1 MWKRTEWQKNLE
13 NDNNVTKAPPKD
25 QRNDSKNLFLM
36 LVKLSGNISL
46 FFIQCFD
53 DLQNFMY
60 DSLIWQCLK

>member
-1 MWKRTEWQKNLE
+1 MTKNLK

-36 LVKLSGNISL
+36 LVKLSGNISI
-46 FFIQCFD
+46 FFMQFID

-60 DSLIWQCLK
+60 NSLIW